1 MKKSTKL
8 TALVLSFVLLLTAV
22 GGTLAYLTAQDSKQN
37 VFSVGN
43 VAIRV
48 DEKSEVT
55 NGKTG
60 EDKIVYED
68 RAKILETGTVYQNIM
83 PGNTIVKQPT
93 VTNIGNNDAYVRVV
107 VEVENKGNLVTIMD
121 EAIDQVFEDKIGKN
135 TEEYNNFY
143 NTIFDGWGISY
154 LKNTEAG
161 NRMRFVMNQR
171 EDSKVLAIDSIR
183 VMADANPSTWQF
195 ATNNTFK
202 TESERA
208 NKYDGIGYFPS
219 EYGIT
224 SYYQDIMTAGD
235 SKLIYVFYLKL
246 EPQDTYT
253 LFNGFNVP
261 ESFDAQ
267 SLVFFDGLE
276 VNVYADA
283 IQTEGFADGENA
295 ETDVTDTAWYKAFEA
310 LNKQHPLSWI
320 NEIVETA

>member
-22 GGTLAYLTAQDSKQN
+22 GGTLAYLTAQDSQQN

-60 EDKIVYED
+60 DDKIVYED
-68 RAKILETGTVYQNIM
+68 RTKILETGTIYQNIM

-93 VTNIGNNDAYVRVV
+93 VTNIGNNAAYVRVV

-121 EAIDQVFEDKIGKN
+121 EAIDQVFEDKIGKD
-135 TEEYNNFY
+135 TADYNNFY

-154 LKNTEAG
+154 LRDTENVG
-161 NRMRFVMNQR
+161 LIRFWMEQR
-171 EDSKVLAIDSIR
+171 EDDKVLAIDSVR
-183 VMADANPSTWQF
+183 VMSDPSSWQY
-195 ATNNTFK
+195 AWTNTFQSSVEK
-202 TESERA
+202 SNR
-208 NKYDGIGYFPS
+208 YDGVCYFELSPQ
-219 EYGIT
+219 
-224 SYYQDIMTAGD
+224 SYYGDIMSAND

-253 LFNGFNVP
+253 LFNGFHVP
-261 ESFDAQ
+261 ESFDSE
-267 SLVFFDGLE
+267 SLAFFDGLE

-283 IQTEGFADGENA
+283 IQTEGFADGDNA
-295 ETDVTDTAWYKAFEA
+295 ATDVTDTAWYKAFDA

-320 NEIVETA
+320 NETVETA